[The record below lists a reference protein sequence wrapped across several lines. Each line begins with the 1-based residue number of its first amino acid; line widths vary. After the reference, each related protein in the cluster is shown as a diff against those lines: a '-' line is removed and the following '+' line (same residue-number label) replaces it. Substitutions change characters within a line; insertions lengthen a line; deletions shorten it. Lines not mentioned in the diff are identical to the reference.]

1 MKKLTNLEKFGVIAA
16 IIVAGS
22 YFYMKNIYDPQTKAL
37 KKTIINLN
45 KVIRKLNS
53 TKKDTPPAEPVKKT
67 IKKRKKELDKFESSL
82 ADISGKTGKESEITD
97 IMSKIN
103 RLADQSMLEMESI
116 APNGENKGTFFTWAV
131 FDLEMEGTF
140 DSLMDFLLG
149 LQIMQEPLKVQKINI
164 ANENGNP
171 AALTIKLTLML

>member
-1 MKKLTNLEKFGVIAA
+1 MKKLTKLEKFGVIAA

-22 YFYMKNIYDPQTKAL
+22 YFYMKNVYDPQAKAL

-45 KVIRKLNS
+45 KVIGKLNS
-53 TKKDTPPAEPVKKT
+53 TKKDTSPIEPVKKT

-97 IMSKIN
+97 VMSKIN
-103 RLADQSMLEMESI
+103 RLADKSMLGMESI
-116 APNGENKGTFFTWAV
+116 APNGETKGAFFTWAV
-131 FDLEMEGTF
+131 FDLEMEGSF
-140 DSLMDFLLG
+140 DSFMKFLSG
-149 LQIMQEPLKVQKINI
+149 LKTMPDPLKVQKINI

-171 AALTIKLTLML
+171 AALKIRLTLML